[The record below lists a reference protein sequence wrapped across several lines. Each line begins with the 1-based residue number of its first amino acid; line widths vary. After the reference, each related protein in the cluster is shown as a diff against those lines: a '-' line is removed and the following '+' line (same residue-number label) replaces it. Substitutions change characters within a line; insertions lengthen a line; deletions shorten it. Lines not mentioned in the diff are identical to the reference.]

1 MKPKDKQVYSQE
13 EVLKN
18 ISIFSKKEEDL
29 TNERK
34 ELNKVL
40 SHTRKQKEYWE
51 SLDLRQLK
59 LL

>member
-51 SLDLRQLK
+51 SLDLSQLK

>member
-1 MKPKDKQVYSQE
+1 MKPKNKQVYSQE
-13 EVLKN
+13 DVLKN

-51 SLDLRQLK
+51 SLDLSQLK